1 MVSDGDI
8 QGETYYAKYRQ
19 LYYPAASVCYAYEPT
34 VNAGEVLNDKFK
46 AHNWFLPTCGQL
58 LRMYYYYASAFHTN
72 DKLGD
77 DYNTGETIFAH
88 AYRLSGGKFSNFTAS
103 RYWSSTEVSTWY
115 YSWGINFINGGI
127 DVSYKYGVYYCRALV
142 AF

>member
-8 QGETYYAKYRQ
+8 QGETYYVKYRQ
-19 LYYPAASVCYAYEPT
+19 LYYPAASVCYAYEPE

-88 AYRLSGGKFSNFTAS
+88 AYRLSGGKFSNFTVS
-103 RYWSSTEVSTWY
+103 YYWSSTEYSAWS
-115 YSWGINFINGGI
+115 YSWYIYFTSGYINYNP
-127 DVSYKYGVYYCRALV
+127 KYNVYRCRALV

>member
-8 QGETYYAKYRQ
+8 QGETYYTKYRQ
-19 LYYPAASVCYAYEPT
+19 LYYPAASVCYAYEPE
-34 VNAGEVLNDKFK
+34 VKAGEVLIDKFK

-88 AYRLSGGKFSNFTAS
+88 AYRLSGGKFSNFGAS
-103 RYWSSTEVSTWY
+103 RYWSSTEYSTWY
-115 YSWGINFINGGI
+115 LSWTVGFNGGNI
-127 DVSYKYGVYYCRALV
+127 DTGNKYYGTYCRALV